1 MSTSVLDLI
10 VIGDITGQHAR
21 EVLNQKLRFEVK
33 YQRERND
40 AKCQQATRLLCQH
53 MYDDNIPAATSAAA
67 GSTSRTK
74 EATA

>member
-53 MYDDNIPAATSAAA
+53 MYNDNIPSATIAS
-67 GSTSRTK
+67 SLITIITK
-74 EATA
+74 